1 MDALKSD
8 GTTNIRGWTL
18 ERGRLVRT
26 EVFSNFQ
33 AAMRWVNRVALLAEQ
48 RNHHPDIDI
57 RWNRVTLTLMT
68 HEADGLTDRDW
79 SWIRDIPWSDAYRDV
94 VMEKFDSGYKKGE
107 WFRYKNP
114 STVKQLGLF

>member
-1 MDALKSD
+1 MDAVKRD
-8 GTTNIRGWTL
+8 GTTNIRGWSL

-79 SWIRDIPWSDAYRDV
+79 SWIQAA
-94 VMEKFDSGYKKGE
+94 E
-107 WFRYKNP
+107 
-114 STVKQLGLF
+114 TQLVIDDR